1 MIHSRETYNLAWE
14 TLATLKQRYKGGCEM
29 KKNNPKQQDANKDRK
44 IEARELFVVSETPID
59 DKGRNHKVRAV
70 VWQVDGVQGKP
81 KFEKRGFYAGRNGQ
95 RLTSKEIEALS
106 VDDLKALA
114 PQLNKVIETM
124 ENGVFAR

>member
-1 MIHSRETYNLAWE
+1 
-14 TLATLKQRYKGGCEM
+14 M